1 MTRLTTLNL
10 PEFHRSILGM
20 DRLMNDFNRLDN
32 SGYPP
37 YNIESIGEDKYQITL
52 ALAGFKRED
61 LDITVKE
68 GLLSIE
74 GKKAEEVEESINEAS
89 CGCCGCGNDPCDCAE
104 IESKD
109 RQFIHRGIANRAFTR
124 QWKLAEYVE
133 VVDAT
138 MEDGLLFV
146 LLERQVPEEKQ
157 AKTIAIR

>member
-10 PEFHRSILGM
+10 PEFHRSVLGM

-32 SGYPP
+32 TGYPP
-37 YNIESIGEDKYQITL
+37 YNIETIGDNQYQITL
-52 ALAGFKRED
+52 ALAGFKRDD
-61 LDITVKE
+61 LEITVKE

-74 GKKAEEVEESINEAS
+74 GKKAE
-89 CGCCGCGNDPCDCAE
+89 
-104 IESKD
+104 IESED
-109 RQFIHRGIANRAFTR
+109 RKFIHKGIGNRAFTR

-138 MEDGLLFV
+138 MEDGLLYV

-157 AKTIAIR
+157 PKTIAIR

>member
-1 MTRLTTLNL
+1 MTRVTTLNL

-61 LDITVKE
+61 LTITVKE
-68 GLLSIE
+68 GLLTIE
-74 GKKAEEVEESINEAS
+74 GKRNNV
-89 CGCCGCGNDPCDCAE
+89 E
-104 IESKD
+104 IEEEG
-109 RQFIHRGIANRAFTR
+109 RQFIHKGIGNRAFQR

-157 AKTIAIR
+157 PKTIAIR

>member
-1 MTRLTTLNL
+1 MTRVTTLNL

-52 ALAGFKRED
+52 ALAGFKRSD
-61 LDITVKE
+61 LTITVKE
-68 GLLSIE
+68 GLLTVE
-74 GKKAEEVEESINEAS
+74 GKK
-89 CGCCGCGNDPCDCAE
+89 DD
-104 IESKD
+104 IEQEDHSY
-109 RQFIHRGIANRAFTR
+109 IYRGIANRAFQR

-157 AKTIAIR
+157 PKTIAIR

>member
-1 MTRLTTLNL
+1 MTRVTTLNL

-52 ALAGFKRED
+52 ALAGFKRSD
-61 LDITVKE
+61 LTITVKE
-68 GLLSIE
+68 GLLTIE
-74 GKKAEEVEESINEAS
+74 GKK
-89 CGCCGCGNDPCDCAE
+89 DE
-104 IESKD
+104 IEQEG
-109 RQFIHRGIANRAFTR
+109 REFIHRGIANRAFQR

-138 MEDGLLFV
+138 MEDGLLYV

-157 AKTIAIR
+157 PKTIAIR

>member
-1 MTRLTTLNL
+1 MTRVTTLNL

-32 SGYPP
+32 TGYPP

-61 LDITVKE
+61 LTISVKE
-68 GLLSIE
+68 GLLTIE
-74 GKKAEEVEESINEAS
+74 GKK
-89 CGCCGCGNDPCDCAE
+89 DE
-104 IESKD
+104 IEQEG
-109 RQFIHRGIANRAFTR
+109 REFIHRGIANRAFTR

-138 MEDGLLFV
+138 MEDGLLYV

-157 AKTIAIR
+157 PKTIAIR

>member
-1 MTRLTTLNL
+1 MTRVTTLNL
-10 PEFHRSILGM
+10 PEFRRSILGM
-20 DRLMNDFNRLDN
+20 DHLMNDFHRLDN

-52 ALAGFKRED
+52 ALAGFKRSD
-61 LDITVKE
+61 LEITVKE
-68 GLLSIE
+68 GLLTIE
-74 GKKAEEVEESINEAS
+74 GKK
-89 CGCCGCGNDPCDCAE
+89 DE
-104 IESKD
+104 IE
-109 RQFIHRGIANRAFTR
+109 QEGHEFIHRGIANRAFQR

-157 AKTIAIR
+157 PKTIAIR

>member
-1 MTRLTTLNL
+1 MTRVTTLNL
-10 PEFHRSILGM
+10 PEFRRSILGM
-20 DRLMNDFNRLDN
+20 DHLMNDFHRLDN

-37 YNIESIGEDKYQITL
+37 YNIETIGEDKYQITL
-52 ALAGFKRED
+52 ALAGFKREE

-68 GLLSIE
+68 GLLTVE
-74 GKKAEEVEESINEAS
+74 GKKAEIEEE
-89 CGCCGCGNDPCDCAE
+89 G
-104 IESKD
+104 
-109 RQFIHRGIANRAFTR
+109 RQFIHKGIGNRAFQR

-157 AKTIAIR
+157 PKTIAIR

>member
-1 MTRLTTLNL
+1 MTRVTTLNL

-52 ALAGFKRED
+52 ALAGFKRTD
-61 LDITVKE
+61 LTINVKE
-68 GLLSIE
+68 GLLTIE
-74 GKKAEEVEESINEAS
+74 GKRDNV
-89 CGCCGCGNDPCDCAE
+89 E
-104 IESKD
+104 IESED
-109 RQFIHRGIANRAFTR
+109 RQFIHKGIGNRAFQR

-138 MEDGLLFV
+138 MKDGLLFV

-157 AKTIAIR
+157 PKTIEIR

>member
-74 GKKAEEVEESINEAS
+74 GKKAE
-89 CGCCGCGNDPCDCAE
+89 
-104 IESKD
+104 IESED

-157 AKTIAIR
+157 AETIAIR

>member
-1 MTRLTTLNL
+1 MTRVTTLNL

-74 GKKAEEVEESINEAS
+74 GKKAE
-89 CGCCGCGNDPCDCAE
+89 
-104 IESKD
+104 IESED

>member
-1 MTRLTTLNL
+1 MTRVTTLNL

-61 LDITVKE
+61 LTITVKE
-68 GLLSIE
+68 GLLTIE
-74 GKKAEEVEESINEAS
+74 GKK
-89 CGCCGCGNDPCDCAE
+89 DE
-104 IESKD
+104 IEQEG
-109 RQFIHRGIANRAFTR
+109 REYIHRGIANRAFQR

-138 MEDGLLFV
+138 MEDGLLYV

-157 AKTIAIR
+157 PKTIAIR

>member
-1 MTRLTTLNL
+1 MTRVTTLNL

-32 SGYPP
+32 TGYPP

-61 LDITVKE
+61 LEITVKE
-68 GLLSIE
+68 GLLTIE
-74 GKKAEEVEESINEAS
+74 GKKAE
-89 CGCCGCGNDPCDCAE
+89 
-104 IESKD
+104 IEQEG
-109 RQFIHRGIANRAFTR
+109 REYIHRGIANRAFTR

-138 MEDGLLFV
+138 MEDGLLYV

-157 AKTIAIR
+157 PKTIAIR

>member
-1 MTRLTTLNL
+1 MTRVTTLNL

-52 ALAGFKRED
+52 ALAGFKRID
-61 LDITVKE
+61 LTITVKE
-68 GLLSIE
+68 GLLTIE
-74 GKKAEEVEESINEAS
+74 GKK
-89 CGCCGCGNDPCDCAE
+89 DE
-104 IESKD
+104 IEQEG
-109 RQFIHRGIANRAFTR
+109 REFIHRGIANRAFQR

-157 AKTIAIR
+157 PKTIAIR

>member
-1 MTRLTTLNL
+1 MTRVTTLNL
-10 PEFHRSILGM
+10 PEFHRSVLGM

-52 ALAGFKRED
+52 ALAGFKRSD
-61 LDITVKE
+61 LTITVKE
-68 GLLSIE
+68 GLLTVE
-74 GKKAEEVEESINEAS
+74 GKK
-89 CGCCGCGNDPCDCAE
+89 DD
-104 IESKD
+104 IEQEGHSY
-109 RQFIHRGIANRAFTR
+109 IHRGIANRAFQR

-138 MEDGLLFV
+138 MEDGLLYV

-157 AKTIAIR
+157 PKTIAIR

>member
-74 GKKAEEVEESINEAS
+74 GKKAE
-89 CGCCGCGNDPCDCAE
+89 

>member
-1 MTRLTTLNL
+1 MTRVTTLNL

-61 LDITVKE
+61 LTIIVKE
-68 GLLSIE
+68 GLLTIE
-74 GKKAEEVEESINEAS
+74 GKK
-89 CGCCGCGNDPCDCAE
+89 DE
-104 IESKD
+104 IEQEG
-109 RQFIHRGIANRAFTR
+109 REFIHRGIANRAFQR

-138 MEDGLLFV
+138 MEDGLLYV

-157 AKTIAIR
+157 PKTIAIR

>member
-74 GKKAEEVEESINEAS
+74 GKKAE
-89 CGCCGCGNDPCDCAE
+89 
-104 IESKD
+104 IEQEG
-109 RQFIHRGIANRAFTR
+109 REYIHRGIANRAFQR

-138 MEDGLLFV
+138 MEDGLLYV

-157 AKTIAIR
+157 PKTIAIR

>member
-10 PEFHRSILGM
+10 PEFHRSVLGM

-32 SGYPP
+32 TGYPP
-37 YNIESIGEDKYQITL
+37 YNIETIGDNQYQITL
-52 ALAGFKRED
+52 ALAGFKRDD
-61 LDITVKE
+61 LEITVKE
-68 GLLSIE
+68 GLLTIE
-74 GKKAEEVEESINEAS
+74 GKKAE
-89 CGCCGCGNDPCDCAE
+89 
-104 IESKD
+104 IESED

>member
-1 MTRLTTLNL
+1 MTRVTTLNL
-10 PEFHRSILGM
+10 PEFRRSILGM
-20 DRLMNDFNRLDN
+20 DHLMNDFHRLDN

-37 YNIESIGEDKYQITL
+37 YNIETIGEDKYQITL
-52 ALAGFKRED
+52 ALAGFKREE

-68 GLLSIE
+68 GLLTVE
-74 GKKAEEVEESINEAS
+74 GKKAEIEEE
-89 CGCCGCGNDPCDCAE
+89 GR
-104 IESKD
+104 K
-109 RQFIHRGIANRAFTR
+109 FIHKGIGNRAFQR

-157 AKTIAIR
+157 PKTIAIR

>member
-1 MTRLTTLNL
+1 MTRVTTLNL
-10 PEFHRSILGM
+10 PDFHRSILGM

-61 LDITVKE
+61 LTITVKD
-68 GLLSIE
+68 GLLTIE
-74 GKKAEEVEESINEAS
+74 GKRDNV
-89 CGCCGCGNDPCDCAE
+89 E
-104 IESKD
+104 IESED
-109 RQFIHRGIANRAFTR
+109 RQFIHKGIGNRAFQR

-138 MEDGLLFV
+138 MKDGLLFV

-157 AKTIAIR
+157 PKTIEIR

>member
-10 PEFHRSILGM
+10 PEFHRSVLGM

-32 SGYPP
+32 TGYPP
-37 YNIESIGEDKYQITL
+37 YNIETIGDNQYQITL
-52 ALAGFKRED
+52 ALAGFKRDD
-61 LDITVKE
+61 LEITVKE

-74 GKKAEEVEESINEAS
+74 GKKAE
-89 CGCCGCGNDPCDCAE
+89 
-104 IESKD
+104 IESED

-138 MEDGLLFV
+138 MEDGLLYV

-157 AKTIAIR
+157 PKTIAIR

>member
-1 MTRLTTLNL
+1 MTRVTTLNL

-37 YNIESIGEDKYQITL
+37 YNIESIGEDEYQITL
-52 ALAGFKRED
+52 ALAGFKRSD
-61 LDITVKE
+61 LTITVKD
-68 GLLSIE
+68 GLLTIE
-74 GKKAEEVEESINEAS
+74 GKK
-89 CGCCGCGNDPCDCAE
+89 DE
-104 IESKD
+104 IEQEG
-109 RQFIHRGIANRAFTR
+109 REFIHRGIANRAFQR

-157 AKTIAIR
+157 PKTIAIR

>member
-1 MTRLTTLNL
+1 MTRVTTLNL

-52 ALAGFKRED
+52 ALAGFKRTD
-61 LDITVKE
+61 LTITVKE
-68 GLLSIE
+68 GLLTIE
-74 GKKAEEVEESINEAS
+74 GKRDNV
-89 CGCCGCGNDPCDCAE
+89 E
-104 IESKD
+104 IESED
-109 RQFIHRGIANRAFTR
+109 RQFIHKGIGNRAFQR

-138 MEDGLLFV
+138 MKDGLLFV

-157 AKTIAIR
+157 PKTIEIK